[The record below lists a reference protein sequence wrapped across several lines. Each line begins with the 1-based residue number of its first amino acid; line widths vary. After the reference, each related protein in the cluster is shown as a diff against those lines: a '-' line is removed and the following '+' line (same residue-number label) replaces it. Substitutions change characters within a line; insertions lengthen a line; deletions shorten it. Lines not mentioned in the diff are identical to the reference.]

1 MVDYLDVLTHGLAAA
16 GALMLV
22 TTGVRHWLQV
32 RRKAALL
39 REQAQREEAAYYS
52 LDSVM
57 RDLAAVVEEAAQR
70 ADDKLLALERVLKH
84 AAQREEDLRRSLD
97 EFGAQ
102 ALKVLPREKGDWRP
116 QAAELAAAG
125 HDAREIAR
133 RLGLAGGEVELWLA
147 LRPSSA
153 TA

>member
-1 MVDYLDVLTHGLAAA
+1 MADYLDVLTQGLAAT
-16 GALMLV
+16 GALLLV
-22 TTGVRHWLQV
+22 MTGVRHWLQV

-39 REQAQREEAAYYS
+39 REQARREEAAYYS

-57 RDLAAVVEEAAQR
+57 RDLSAVVEEAAQR

-84 AAQREEDLRRSLD
+84 AAQREEELRCALD
-97 EFGAQ
+97 AGAQ
-102 ALKVLPREKGDWRP
+102 VLKVLPREKGDWRP
-116 QAAELAAAG
+116 QAAELAGAG

-133 RLGLAGGEVELWLA
+133 RLGLAVGEVELWLA
-147 LRPSSA
+147 LRPGSA